1 MVLYNTVETLYEGGD
16 KEDIFS
22 PRVWKL
28 LYVPRQYHNH
38 ISQTRTQL

>member
-1 MVLYNTVETLYEGGD
+1 MVLYSVVETLYEGCD

-22 PRVWKL
+22 PRVWRL
-28 LYVPRQYHNH
+28 LYVLRQYHNH